1 MISIFACR
9 CPPAEQR
16 DEIGVRTG
24 HWELW
29 QVERARSNADGAR
42 QGPNA
47 PQLLIDRAR
56 QSELRCE
63 DRDVRGQTAPF
74 CEVHV
79 PVAPYRNRL
88 IKKCFKTQKRRVLAS
103 LLFGT
108 EHSILGVGKIRNCS
122 GSPRSHAVCRRRA
135 RWTNDLLL
143 DGAARPRVGHG
154 VGWLGNINACMKDRA
169 RRAAP
174 AIPCGCGRWPRA
186 CTR

>member
-1 MISIFACR
+1 MPLSTGGAARRDWGSHRALGAVAGGTSQEQCR
-9 CPPAEQR
+9 RGSARPQRTPAI
-16 DEIGVRTG
+16 D
-24 HWELW
+24 L
-29 QVERARSNADGAR
+29 S
-42 QGPNA
+42 GP
-47 PQLLIDRAR
+47 
-56 QSELRCE
+56 SELRCE